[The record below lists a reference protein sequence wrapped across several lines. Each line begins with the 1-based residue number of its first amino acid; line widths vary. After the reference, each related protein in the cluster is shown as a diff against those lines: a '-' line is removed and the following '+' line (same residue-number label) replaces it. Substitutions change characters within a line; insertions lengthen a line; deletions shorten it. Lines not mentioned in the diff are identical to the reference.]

1 MFAKTSCSII
11 KLLRRSKTKVAT
23 VLVKM
28 TEECINWNMY
38 LVEIIEKS
46 ATNHVIKFDVET

>member
-1 MFAKTSCSII
+1 
-11 KLLRRSKTKVAT
+11 
-23 VLVKM
+23 
-28 TEECINWNMY
+28 MY

>member
-28 TEECINWNMY
+28 TEECIN
-38 LVEIIEKS
+38 
-46 ATNHVIKFDVET
+46 